1 MALSMTPRAGMAQ
14 KQTARLSYKMWM
26 GLNFLRM
33 PIRDLHEELRRQT
46 ETNPALADCKFDL
59 PPGWRPQSAASLSG
73 DNAFMFENLQAEESL
88 FEHLVKELA
97 YTGTEGP
104 LREKAIEIIG
114 NLDEN
119 GRYAG
124 DELDEE
130 GERARQLVMTLD
142 PLGCGART
150 LSECFLAQLE
160 KIPKQDREAARA
172 VILRLDDVLAGKT
185 QLSRDT
191 QVLAS
196 RLLACLDAKP
206 GSHYSSAKTDY
217 IVPDIIVGRDGSITV
232 EHGTIPEIKVS
243 PAYVNM
249 AGDATLDPEVR
260 AYAQDMLSHVRELQN
275 AVAKRF
281 DTLEMVARA
290 VVDRQADHLLRG
302 GPLKPLKMREV
313 ANLAKCSLST
323 VSRTAERKYLRTPR
337 GLVRMRDLFSAKDNS
352 PVEYLKKLLAD
363 PANADL
369 SDLKLSRL
377 MQAAGFKFARR
388 TVNKYRRMI
397 KQ

>member
-1 MALSMTPRAGMAQ
+1 M
-14 KQTARLSYKMWM
+14 
-26 GLNFLRM
+26 
-33 PIRDLHEELRRQT
+33 
-46 ETNPALADCKFDL
+46 
-59 PPGWRPQSAASLSG
+59 
-73 DNAFMFENLQAEESL
+73 
-88 FEHLVKELA
+88 
-97 YTGTEGP
+97 
-104 LREKAIEIIG
+104 REKAIEIIG

-172 VILRLDDVLAGKT
+172 VILQLDDVLAGKT

-217 IVPDIIVGRDGSITV
+217 IVPDIIVGRDGSVTV

-290 VVDRQADHLLRG
+290 VVDRQADYLLRG
-302 GPLKPLKMREV
+302 GQLKPLKMREV
-313 ANLAKCSLST
+313 ANLARCSLST
-323 VSRTAERKYLRTPR
+323 VSRTAERKFLRTPR
-337 GLVRMRDLFSAKDNS
+337 GVVRMRDLFSAKDNS

-363 PANADL
+363 PANAEL
-369 SDLKLSRL
+369 SDLKLSQL

>member
-172 VILRLDDVLAGKT
+172 VILQLDDVLAGKT
-185 QLSRDT
+185 QL
-191 QVLAS
+191 
-196 RLLACLDAKP
+196 
-206 GSHYSSAKTDY
+206 
-217 IVPDIIVGRDGSITV
+217 
-232 EHGTIPEIKVS
+232 
-243 PAYVNM
+243 
-249 AGDATLDPEVR
+249 
-260 AYAQDMLSHVRELQN
+260 
-275 AVAKRF
+275 
-281 DTLEMVARA
+281 
-290 VVDRQADHLLRG
+290 
-302 GPLKPLKMREV
+302 
-313 ANLAKCSLST
+313 
-323 VSRTAERKYLRTPR
+323 
-337 GLVRMRDLFSAKDNS
+337 
-352 PVEYLKKLLAD
+352 
-363 PANADL
+363 
-369 SDLKLSRL
+369 
-377 MQAAGFKFARR
+377 
-388 TVNKYRRMI
+388 
-397 KQ
+397 